1 MLVACLCVVCVFA
14 NVFYCVWITC
24 VDTVVD
30 RVHLMNV
37 EHIDSLKYFKES
49 MVEQHLVL
57 MYISCLQTVAM
68 YEYVSVCQHLHVCL
82 SLCKCVCVCLC
93 LSLCKWVCVCVCVS
107 V

>member
-30 RVHLMNV
+30 RVHLMN
-37 EHIDSLKYFKES
+37 
-49 MVEQHLVL
+49 VEQHLVL